1 MPTASPSPQAIDDL
15 LDAAVRAGDVPGVAA
30 MVTDAQTTRY
40 AGAFGVRTLG
50 EAAPMDVDTVG
61 WIASMT
67 KAITATAAMRLVE
80 RGRLDLDAP
89 AADMVPEIARVEVLD
104 GFDAAGAPRSRPP
117 RRPVTLR
124 HLLTHT
130 AGFGYDTWNPE
141 VGAWQRARGL
151 PLMGSGQRAALFT
164 PLLFDPGERWNYGI
178 GIDWAGRMIEEAAGE
193 RLGEHLARQV
203 LEPLGMASTAFRITP
218 AMRARKAAL
227 HQRGDDGTLVATD
240 HEIVQ
245 DPEFE
250 AGGGGLYCTAADYLC
265 FLKMVLNDGLADG
278 HRLLRP
284 ETVDL
289 MTRNHIGGLR
299 VRPLR
304 SVLPA
309 RSNDAEF
316 FPGVPKAWSLAF
328 QLNLAATPTGRP
340 AGAMMWA
347 GLSNCYC
354 WVDRAGGLAGVFI
367 TQILPFADRCALP
380 LFEAFET
387 AAYRAFG
394 STSAR

>member
-1 MPTASPSPQAIDDL
+1 MTPPSSPQQRIDAL
-15 LDAAVRAGDVPGVAA
+15 LSAAVDAGDLPGVAA
-30 MVTDAQTTRY
+30 MVTDAQATRY
-40 AGAFGVRTLG
+40 AGAFGARTLG
-50 EAAPMDVDTVG
+50 EPAAMGLDTVG

-80 RGRLDLDAP
+80 RGVLDLDAP
-89 AADMVPEIARVEVLD
+89 ASDVVPEIARVEVLD
-104 GFDAAGAPRSRPP
+104 GLDDTGAPRSRPP

-151 PLMGSGQRAALFT
+151 PLMSSGQRAALFT

-178 GIDWAGRMIEEAAGE
+178 GIDWAGRMIEEAASE
-193 RLGEHLARQV
+193 RLGAHLARHV
-203 LEPLGMASTAFRITP
+203 LEPLGMASTAFRLTP
-218 AMRARKAAL
+218 AMRARKARM
-227 HQRGDDGTLVATD
+227 HQRNEDGVLSPTD

-250 AGGGGLYCTAADYLC
+250 GGGGGLYSTAADYLR
-265 FLKMVLNDGLADG
+265 FLRMVLNDGLADG

-299 VRPLR
+299 VTPLR
-304 SVLPA
+304 SVMPA

-328 QLNLAATPTGRP
+328 QLNLAPAPTGRP
-340 AGAMMWA
+340 AGALMWA

-354 WVDRAGGLAGVFI
+354 WVDRAYGLAGVFM
-367 TQILPFADRCALP
+367 TQILPFADRLALP
-380 LFEAFET
+380 LFVAFET
-387 AAYRAFG
+387 EAYRAFG
-394 STSAR
+394 PTSAR

>member
-1 MPTASPSPQAIDDL
+1 MPTASPLPADLDTL
-15 LDAAVRAGDVPGVAA
+15 LDAAVRSGEVPGVAA
-30 MVTDAQTTRY
+30 MVTDAQATRY

-50 EAAPMDVDTVG
+50 EPAPMSVDTVG

-89 AADMVPEIARVEVLD
+89 AADVVPEIARVEVLEGFEAD
-104 GFDAAGAPRSRPP
+104 GTPRARAP

-151 PLMGSGQRAALFT
+151 PLMSSGRREALFT

-193 RLGEHLARQV
+193 RLGAHLARHV
-203 LEPLGMASTAFRITP
+203 LEPLGMTSTAFRITP
-218 AMRARKAAL
+218 AMRARKARL
-227 HQRGDDGTLVATD
+227 HQRGDDGTLSPIDQEVN
-240 HEIVQ
+240 Q

-250 AGGGGLYCTAADYLC
+250 GGGGGLYSTASDYLR
-265 FLKMVLNDGLADG
+265 FLRMVLNDGLADG

-316 FPGVPKAWSLAF
+316 FPGVAKAWSLAF
-328 QLNLAATPTGRP
+328 QLNLTPAPTGRP

-354 WVDRAGGLAGVFI
+354 WVDRASGLAGVYL
-367 TQILPFADRCALP
+367 TQILPFADRRALP

-394 STSAR
+394 PSSSR